1 MLMAKSEAL
10 LSFVYSFSIWIAL
23 TFRQFE

>member
-1 MLMAKSEAL
+1 MAKSEAL